1 MKNILFMH
9 GGGPTAVINASLSGS
24 IRELYDRKFD
34 GDILYAPFGTG
45 GLMKGKINKNDLVE
59 IKKAI
64 CSYENVSM
72 KLLKRFGLI

>member
-1 MKNILFMH
+1 MRL
-9 GGGPTAVINASLSGS
+9 VLYLSTQKS
-24 IRELYDRKFD
+24 ISKY
-34 GDILYAPFGTG
+34 
-45 GLMKGKINKNDLVE
+45 DLVE

>member
-1 MKNILFMH
+1 MKN
-9 GGGPTAVINASLSGS
+9 
-24 IRELYDRKFD
+24 D
-34 GDILYAPFGTG
+34 GITKRISKVRFTEQFSTDK
-45 GLMKGKINKNDLVE
+45 MKGKINKNDLVE